1 MKIKLQYNNDYC
13 GGSFLFGNTGMFR
26 VNPVIRLREFNEG
39 SVEIGKEIRHGYV
52 NLCRRL
58 KLKTEMF

>member
-1 MKIKLQYNNDYC
+1 MRINLKYDNSY
-13 GGSFLFGNTGMFR
+13 GGSFLFGNASLFR

-39 SVEIGKEIRHGYV
+39 SVEIRKEIRHIYE

-58 KLKTEMF
+58 KLKIKII

>member
-1 MKIKLQYNNDYC
+1 MRINLKYDNSY
-13 GGSFLFGNTGMFR
+13 GGSFLFGNTGFFR

-39 SVEIGKEIRHGYV
+39 SVEIGNQIRHRYE

-58 KLKTEMF
+58 KLKIKII